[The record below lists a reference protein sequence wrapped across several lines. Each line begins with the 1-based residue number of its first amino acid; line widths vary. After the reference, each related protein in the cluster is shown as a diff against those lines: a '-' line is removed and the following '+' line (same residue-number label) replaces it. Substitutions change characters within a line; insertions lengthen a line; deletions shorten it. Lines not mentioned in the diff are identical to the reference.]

1 MKNLNSFSRFD
12 LVAFLSG
19 KELTV
24 VGCSPW
30 IDFATGTTLG
40 TKVEVAITRD
50 DTEYPPAKDGTP
62 ASTNLYEK
70 LAIKVS
76 KAVAVPIGSIIIIVN
91 GIASIYG
98 EYRNQLSIR
107 AEDIKIAPPTPPA
120 KGSEKAA

>member
-1 MKNLNSFSRFD
+1 MSR
-12 LVAFLSG
+12 G
-19 KELTV
+19 
-24 VGCSPW
+24 
-30 IDFATGTTLG
+30 LG
-40 TKVEVAITRD
+40 DVYKRQ
-50 DTEYPPAKDGTP
+50 
-62 ASTNLYEK
+62 LYEK